1 MKIVTFS
8 DLNFPLENSRL
19 QCSIEVMC
27 SPVSDGFFSSCKKAT
42 KTSAEIISA
51 TFLFTDRFQLLIY
64 QFTTAQLQALI
75 HTVCLAQEAGDE
87 SQTA

>member
-19 QCSIEVMC
+19 QCSIEVVC
-27 SPVSDGFFSSCKKAT
+27 SPVSDGFFSSREKAT
-42 KTSAEIISA
+42 MTSTEIISA
-51 TFLFTDRFQLLIY
+51 TFLFYAHLLALHLADRFQLLIY

-75 HTVCLAQEAGDE
+75 HTVCLA
-87 SQTA
+87 